1 MRSREP
7 SFLAEQSAGLD
18 IEEEGNPDEVPNGGS
33 LAETGIS
40 PNGTNGVGG
49 RVSGGTSSSANGTAF
64 LAAPTPIVTAEQGGV
79 AATANG
85 RKTASSIANKLVK
98 PIKTA
103 ETNIGS
109 GKGGSSK
116 LSSEQIRVN
125 NSKSNKMIGKGVD
138 KSKNA
143 RLPIGKENTP

>member
-1 MRSREP
+1 MNKLASKNITLFTMQERQQLFRVYGNISDIYTAGFNPNYRTSPYPMRSREP
-7 SFLAEQSAGLD
+7 SFLAEQS
-18 IEEEGNPDEVPNGGS
+18 
-33 LAETGIS
+33 
-40 PNGTNGVGG
+40 
-49 RVSGGTSSSANGTAF
+49 
-64 LAAPTPIVTAEQGGV
+64 AAPTPIVTAEQGGV